1 MRTPK
6 LTDTAVQTSLTTVP
20 SWHLQNGMISRT
32 FSFPDFVASL
42 RFVNAVGEA
51 AEAADHHPD
60 IDIRYNKVTLVLTTH
75 DSGGLTEKDF
85 ALAAQADTIASS
97 ETR

>member
-6 LTDTAVQTSLTTVP
+6 LTDAAVQAALALRAGWSLE
-20 SWHLQNGMISRT
+20 NGRISRT
-32 FSFPDFVASL
+32 FTFPDFVAAM
-42 RFVNAVGEA
+42 RFVNAVADA

-60 IDIRYNKVTLVLTTH
+60 IDIRYNKVTLALTTH

-85 ALAAQADTIASS
+85 ALAAQADTIAA
-97 ETR
+97 